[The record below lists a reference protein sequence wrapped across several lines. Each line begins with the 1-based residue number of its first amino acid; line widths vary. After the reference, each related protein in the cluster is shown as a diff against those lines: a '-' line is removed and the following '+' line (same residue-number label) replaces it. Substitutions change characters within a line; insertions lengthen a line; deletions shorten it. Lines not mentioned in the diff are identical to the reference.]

1 MRPDTLDY
9 QQRLQETVDFLD
21 RELGTAPA
29 LAMILGSGLGD
40 FVEAINDRQ
49 VLSYSDIPSFPMSA
63 VVGHL
68 GQLSY
73 AKWKG
78 VGFCALQGR
87 VHFYEGYPMA
97 EIVFPVRSLAL
108 WGVKE
113 FVITNAA
120 GAVNSR
126 LSPGDLMLLSD
137 HINLLGENPL
147 TGENLSHLGP
157 RFPDMTIAYDPVWRT
172 RARQC
177 ARQLGFSL
185 REGVYGA
192 VKGPCYE
199 TPAEIRMLRILGAD
213 AVGMSTV
220 PEVIALN
227 HMSRRVLGISCI
239 TNMAAGMR
247 NEKIDHEEVLEV
259 GRRVKRRF
267 AQLLTRLLEP
277 DGYDKRTD

>member
-1 MRPDTLDY
+1 MRLDTLEY
-9 QQRLQETVDFLD
+9 QQRLQDTVDFLH

-29 LAMILGSGLGD
+29 LAMVLGSGLGE
-40 FVEAINDRQ
+40 FVEAIEDRQ

-63 VVGHL
+63 IVGHL
-68 GQLSY
+68 GQLSC
-73 AKWKG
+73 ARWKG

-97 EIVFPVRSLAL
+97 DIVFPVRSLAL

-120 GAVNSR
+120 GAVNTR
-126 LSPGDLMLLSD
+126 LRPGDLMLISD
-137 HINLLGENPL
+137 HINLLGDNPL
-147 TGENLSHLGP
+147 KGDNLSKLGP
-157 RFPDMTIAYDPVWRT
+157 RFPDMTTAYDPVWRT
-172 RARQC
+172 QAGDC

-199 TPAEIRMLRILGAD
+199 TPAEIRMLRLLGAD
-213 AVGMSTV
+213 AVGMSTI
-220 PEVIALN
+220 PEVVALN

-239 TNMAAGMR
+239 TNMAAGIR
-247 NEKIDHEEVLEV
+247 NETINHEEVLEV
-259 GRRVKRRF
+259 SRRVKRRF
-267 AQLLTRLLEP
+267 GRLLTRLLERNAG
-277 DGYDKRTD
+277 DE

>member
-1 MRPDTLDY
+1 MRLDTLEY
-9 QQRLQETVDFLD
+9 QQRLQDTVDFLH

-29 LAMILGSGLGD
+29 LAMVLGSGLGE
-40 FVEAINDRQ
+40 FVEAIEDRQ

-63 VVGHL
+63 IVGHL

-73 AKWKG
+73 ASWKG

-97 EIVFPVRSLAL
+97 DIVFPVRSLAL

-120 GAVNSR
+120 GAVNTR
-126 LSPGDLMLLSD
+126 LRPGDLMLISD
-137 HINLLGENPL
+137 HINLLGDNPL
-147 TGENLSHLGP
+147 KGDNLSKLGP
-157 RFPDMTIAYDPVWRT
+157 RFPDMTTAYDPVWRT
-172 RARQC
+172 QAGDC

-199 TPAEIRMLRILGAD
+199 TPAEIRMLRLLGAD
-213 AVGMSTV
+213 AVGMSTI
-220 PEVIALN
+220 PEVVALN

-239 TNMAAGMR
+239 TNMAAGIR
-247 NEKIDHEEVLEV
+247 NETINHEEVLEV
-259 GRRVKRRF
+259 SRRVKRRF
-267 AQLLTRLLEP
+267 GRLLTRILERNAG
-277 DGYDKRTD
+277 DE